1 MTLAPQDKP
10 LAIFRSMTDQ
20 LTTPM
25 PSLAHVKKF
34 SQQFASSTSST
45 DSRRSTLLHQR
56 QQQHGSGEDS
66 IIRFYLHK
74 RIRRVNE
81 REGQVYVKVS
91 LYTNNTNKQGTTT
104 TTSNSNN
111 TSSIPSAFSAAK
123 SLRRKKVEP
132 SEAARE
138 RIDKLIAVS
147 STVTIADLTEIA
159 LDKFHIVPHGD
170 NDHYRMAVST
180 QHTQGNETLLKSSLW
195 QAAHMFL

>member
-1 MTLAPQDKP
+1 ML
-10 LAIFRSMTDQ
+10 SM
-20 LTTPM
+20 
-25 PSLAHVKKF
+25 KF
-34 SQQFASSTSST
+34 SQQFASTST
-45 DSRRSTLLHQR
+45 DPRRSTLLHQR

-91 LYTNNTNKQGTTT
+91 LYTNNATNKQGTANT
-104 TTSNSNN
+104 NN
-111 TSSIPSAFSAAK
+111 SIPSAFSAAK

-147 STVTIADLTEIA
+147 SL
-159 LDKFHIVPHGD
+159 
-170 NDHYRMAVST
+170 
-180 QHTQGNETLLKSSLW
+180 
-195 QAAHMFL
+195 